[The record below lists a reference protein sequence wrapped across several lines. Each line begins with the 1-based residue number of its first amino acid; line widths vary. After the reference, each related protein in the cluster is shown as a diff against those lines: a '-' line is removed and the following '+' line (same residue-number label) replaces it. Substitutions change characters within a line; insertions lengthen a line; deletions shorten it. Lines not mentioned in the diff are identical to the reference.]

1 MRKFTCLILLLFV
14 ISFSLFGI
22 KEYKNYTLSEALFT
36 EILGAAHDT
45 FEYIIPHV
53 DTTIDTTAYGID
65 TNLTYSDIWPSQFEP
80 QSQEAIIQPI
90 DSNDTYSTYDRWAM
104 ENWAFALLLTDAG
117 GAAGDSIGAE
127 VQYGFDG
134 TNWTVPYILTSA
146 TGTVGTLLTYYPLDT
161 YDNWKLYRYARL
173 RVFNLSID
181 SVTVDA
187 YIVGRIKDLI
197 KGE

>member
-1 MRKFTCLILLLFV
+1 MRKFICLMLVLFV

-22 KEYKNYTLSEALFT
+22 KDYKNYTLSDALFT
-36 EILGAAHDT
+36 EILGAANDT

-65 TNLTYSDIWPSQFEP
+65 VWPSQFEP
-80 QSQEAIIQPI
+80 QSYEAIIQPV

-127 VQYGFDG
+127 VQYSFDR
-134 TNWTVPYILTSA
+134 TNWTVPYTLTAA

-187 YIVGRIKDLI
+187 HIVGRIKDLI